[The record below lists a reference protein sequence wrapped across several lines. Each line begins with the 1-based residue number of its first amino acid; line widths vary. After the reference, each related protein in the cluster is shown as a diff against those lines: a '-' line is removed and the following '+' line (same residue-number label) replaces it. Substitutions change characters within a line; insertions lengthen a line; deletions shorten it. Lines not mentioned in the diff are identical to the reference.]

1 MGVYDKAHNEY
12 LQILVTQ
19 GIFALIC
26 WLIIYLLIVKDGLI
40 RFFKDKKTYL
50 LIPVVGYL
58 IQAFFNIS
66 VIEVAPMFYMALGL
80 CINKDNAKLLK

>member
-1 MGVYDKAHNEY
+1 MKKLLPN
-12 LQILVTQ
+12 
-19 GIFALIC
+19 ALFIGFTGTP
-26 WLIIYLLIVKDGLI
+26 LLK
-40 RFFKDKKTYL
+40 KDKKTYL